1 MTIFVKHE
9 PNGRYSWVV
18 TVGRGRGSRK
28 LSRHYKKSE
37 ALKSGRIEAK
47 SRGTTLKQQMAQTG
61 QWRTV
66 RSY

>member
-1 MTIFVKHE
+1 MTIYI
-9 PNGRYSWVV
+9 NANDGRYNWVV
-18 TVGRGRGSRK
+18 TVGQGRGSRV

-47 SRGTTLKQQMAQTG
+47 SRDTTLKQQMAQTG